1 MSVRLLVAAVCFAL
15 AAFPATAAPL
25 ENYGRLPNVEDVAMS
40 PDGGMV
46 ALIYTNGEDRQIV
59 LRNQADGK
67 LSVLDVG
74 PAKVRDL
81 KWADGEN
88 LLITTSTTALIMGLT
103 GPSREFFQAFHYNVP
118 GKKMKLLLR
127 DAEYALNTIQ
137 APPVVRQVDGQP
149 TVFLEGVR
157 FVNGR
162 GRTALYQVNLK
173 TSRSKLVHAGFEN
186 TRDWLVGADGEPLAE
201 AEYDVQTTRW
211 TLKIKAPT
219 GWRTV
224 RVVEAT
230 LERPVLLGLGR
241 DGQSVLVAADGD
253 ENQTA
258 MREIAPADGAWA
270 EPFKSLENGQPIFD
284 PKTHALIGFHGL
296 VGDEGRYVFFAPESA
311 KAWAKIEK
319 AYPGELVSLVSWS
332 DDRSKVVALVD
343 SPTEGPAYALVD
355 FTTHKATWLGARYE
369 KLKEGDISPVRPVS
383 FKAADG
389 LPLTGYLTLPGGRVA
404 KNLPL
409 IVHPHGGPA
418 ARDVPGFDW
427 WAQAMAS
434 RGYAVLQVNYRGSAG
449 FGWDF
454 MQAGFGQ
461 WGRKMQTDLSDGVRH
476 LAADGTIDPKRVCI
490 VGSSYGG
497 YAALA
502 GASLDPGVY
511 RCAASVAGPSDMR
524 RMVTWSKRLSGVA
537 AQRYWWRFMG
547 AQAPF
552 DPVLQQ
558 ISPALNVDKISIP
571 ILLVHGKDD
580 TVVPLE
586 QSRIMESALQKA
598 GKPVELVVMEGEDHW
613 LSRGDTRLQMLNSVV
628 AFLEKHNPP
637 K

>member
-1 MSVRLLVAAVCFAL
+1 MSVRLLVAAVCLAL
-15 AAFPATAAPL
+15 TALPAFAAPL
-25 ENYGRLPNVEDVAMS
+25 DLYGRLPNIEDVAIS

-46 ALIYTNGEDRQIV
+46 AMIYTNGEDRQIV

-67 LSVLDVG
+67 LSVLGVG

-88 LLITTSTTALIMGLT
+88 LLVTTSTTALIMGLT
-103 GPSREFFQAFHYNVP
+103 GPAREYFQAFHYNVP
-118 GKKMKLLLR
+118 EQRMKLLLR
-127 DAEYALNTIQ
+127 DAERALNTIQ
-137 APPVVRQVDGQP
+137 GPPVVRRVDGQP

-157 FVNGR
+157 FVNNR
-162 GRTALYQVNLK
+162 GRTALFQVNLK
-173 TSRSKLVHAGFEN
+173 TSRSKLVHEGYEN
-186 TRDWLVGADGEPLAE
+186 TRDWLVGPDGEPLAE
-201 AEYDVQTTRW
+201 SEYDADKARW
-211 TLKIKAPT
+211 TLKIKAPS

-224 RVVEAT
+224 RVVEAAN
-230 LERPVLLGLGR
+230 ERPVLLGLGR
-241 DGQSVLVAADGD
+241 DGQSVLVADSD
-253 ENQTA
+253 EDQA
-258 MREIAPADGAWA
+258 VMREIAPADGVWG
-270 EPFKSLENGQPIFD
+270 EPFSRLENGQPIFD
-284 PKTHALIGFHGL
+284 PKTHALIGFRGL
-296 VGDEGRYVFFAPESA
+296 VGDEGRHVFFDKESA

-319 AYPGELVSLVSWS
+319 AYPGDRVTLVGWA

-355 FTTHKATWLGARYE
+355 FATHKGVWLGVRYE
-369 KLKEGDISPVRPVS
+369 NLKLEDISPVRPVS

-389 LPLTGYLTLPGGRVA
+389 LPLTGYLTLPNGRA
-404 KNLPL
+404 PKNLPL

-418 ARDVPGFDW
+418 SRDTPGFDW

-449 FGWDF
+449 FGWNF

-476 LAADGTIDPKRVCI
+476 LAAEGTIDPKRVCI
-490 VGSSYGG
+490 VGASYGG

-502 GASLDPGVY
+502 GATLDPGVY
-511 RCAASVAGPSDMR
+511 RCAASIAGLSDLRRFVA
-524 RMVTWSKRLSGVA
+524 WSKMGSGVE
-537 AQRYWWRFMG
+537 AQRYWSRFMG
-547 AQAPF
+547 AQSQS

-558 ISPALNVDKISIP
+558 ISPALNVDKVAIP
-571 ILLVHGKDD
+571 ILLIHGKDD

-586 QSRIMESALQKA
+586 QSRLMETALKKA
-598 GKPVELVVMEGEDHW
+598 GKPVELVVMAGEDHW

-628 AFLEKHNPP
+628 AFVEQHNPP
-637 K
+637 H

>member
-1 MSVRLLVAAVCFAL
+1 MSVRLFVAAVCLAL
-15 AAFPATAAPL
+15 AAFPAIAAPL
-25 ENYGRLPNVEDVAMS
+25 EHYGRLPTVEEVAIS

-46 ALIYTNGEDRQIV
+46 ALIYTKDEDRQIV
-59 LRNQADGK
+59 LRSQADGK
-67 LSVLDVG
+67 LSVLGVG

-81 KWADGEN
+81 RWADGEN

-103 GPSREFFQAFHYNVP
+103 GPKREYFQAFHYNVP
-118 GKKMKLLLR
+118 TKKMKLLLR
-127 DAEYALNTIQ
+127 DADRALNTVQ
-137 APPVVRQVDGQP
+137 SLPVIRQVDGAP
-149 TVFLEGVR
+149 IVFLEGVR
-157 FVNGR
+157 FVDNR
-162 GRTALYQVNLK
+162 GRIALFEVNLK
-173 TSRSKLVHAGFEN
+173 TSRSKLVHEGFEN

-201 AEYDVQTTRW
+201 SEYDAEKARW
-211 TLKIKAPT
+211 TLKIKAPA

-224 RVVEAT
+224 RVVEAA

-241 DGQSVLVAADGD
+241 DGQSVLVADSEEDQAV
-253 ENQTA
+253 
-258 MREIAPADGAWA
+258 MREIAPADGVWG
-270 EPFKSLENGQPIFD
+270 EPFSRLENGRPIFD
-284 PKTHALIGFHGL
+284 PKTHALIGFRGL
-296 VGDEGRYVFFAPESA
+296 VGDEDRHVFFDPASA
-311 KAWAKIEK
+311 KAWSKIQK
-319 AYPGELVSLVSWS
+319 AYPGERVSLVSWS

-355 FTTHKATWLGARYE
+355 FATYKAVWLGARYE
-369 KLKEGDISPVRPVS
+369 NINSGDISPVRPVS

-389 LPLTGYLTLPGGRVA
+389 LPLTGYLTLPKGRAA

-409 IVHPHGGPA
+409 VVHPHGGPA
-418 ARDVPGFDW
+418 SRDQPGFDW

-434 RGYAVLQVNYRGSAG
+434 RGYAVLQLNYRGSAG

-476 LAADGTIDPKRVCI
+476 LAADGTIEPKRVCI
-490 VGSSYGG
+490 VGASYGG

-502 GASLDPGVY
+502 GATLDPGVY
-511 RCAASVAGPSDMR
+511 RCAASVAGLSDMR
-524 RMVTWSKRLSGVA
+524 RFVTWSKRGAGVE
-537 AQRYWWRFMG
+537 AQRYWSRFMG
-547 AQAPF
+547 AQGLS

-558 ISPALNVDKISIP
+558 ISPALNADKVTIP
-571 ILLVHGKDD
+571 ILLIHGKDD

-598 GKPVELVVMEGEDHW
+598 GKPVEVLVMEGEDHW

-628 AFLEKHNPP
+628 GFLEKHNPP
-637 K
+637 N